1 MKPKLYNLSLMGK
14 VLTNFLT
21 RFEIYNIK
29 LCALAKQFLAQCQI
43 AGGIYQIRYTFY
55 SLWNEFCRRKIIG
68 NSFDN

>member
-43 AGGIYQIRYTFY
+43 AGGNL
-55 SLWNEFCRRKIIG
+55 SN
-68 NSFDN
+68 